1 MLKRFIFVLFILWGS
16 YVFSQ
21 DLGNLKH
28 QKPFNVSGSAMLSLN
43 YYESSNAIQTYQPF
57 SYLVAVNVTPA
68 IYGFSVPLSFTY
80 TKMNKSFNHPFYR
93 FGLSPTY
100 KWVTLHLGH
109 RSTNFSRF
117 TVSGQKSFGV
127 GIELTPGKF
136 RFAFLYGKFKKDN
149 AYKTI
154 YDDELEQDEYTL
166 KGYAVKI
173 GVGSQKNYF
182 DLVFMHIADNTDDF
196 SDTSLQIHPESNVV
210 VSAITQLSIAKNLKF
225 NAEIAASVFT
235 QNMFATEYDMDDL
248 PKLVRNMSD
257 YLNIN
262 TSTSL
267 ALATDVGLEYKL
279 KKFSA
284 GVQYQRIDPGYKSLG
299 TNYIRND
306 FEQYALKSSYKFKI
320 GHINGSVG
328 LMRDNLKNT
337 KLSQANRLTY
347 TLGVALT
354 PSGVFSVKANY
365 SNFSTK
371 QTEGRVPLN
380 DTIRLFQVN
389 KNISVMPQLR
399 FVNSKSS
406 NIIMANYTYANLV
419 DKNSFAEYAVP
430 VVSNTAFLQYMY
442 SAAETGLGIS
452 ANINYTDFKTALSRI
467 TNIGP
472 TVGANKT
479 MLKKKGTAQLS
490 LTYLRSNNN
499 SVKGNI
505 YSARVGYNYKISKS
519 QQIKFSYFFTKSK
532 YPEDATVVGYNNSR
546 GVLAYVYKF

>member
-1 MLKRFIFVLFILWGS
+1 MLRKFIFILFILWS
-16 YVFSQ
+16 ANVFSQ
-21 DLGNLKH
+21 DLGNLKN
-28 QKPFNVSGSAMLSLN
+28 QKPFQLSGSAMLSLN
-43 YYESSNAIQTYQPF
+43 YYESSNDIQTYQPF

-68 IYGFSVPLSFTY
+68 VYGFSVPLSFTY

-100 KWVTLHLGH
+100 KWATLHLGH

-136 RFAFLYGKFKKDN
+136 RFAFMYGKFKKDN

-154 YDDELEQDEYTL
+154 YDEELEQDEYTL
-166 KGYAVKI
+166 KGYAVKL

-182 DLVFMHIADNTDDF
+182 DLVFMHIADNTDEY

-210 VSAITQLSIAKNLKF
+210 ISAITQFSIAKNLKF

-248 PKLVRNMSD
+248 PKFLGKMSD

-284 GVQYQRIDPGYKSLG
+284 GLQYQRIDPGYKSLG
-299 TNYIRND
+299 TNFIRND
-306 FEQYALKSSYKFKI
+306 FEQYALKSSYKFKT
-320 GHINGSVG
+320 GHINGSIG

-337 KLSQANRLTY
+337 KISQANRLTY

-354 PSGVFSVKANY
+354 PPGVFSITANY

-389 KNISVMPQLR
+389 RNISVMPQLR
-399 FVNSKSS
+399 FMSSKSS
-406 NIIMANYTYANLV
+406 NIIMANYTYANLI
-419 DKNSFAEYAVP
+419 DKNSFAEYALP
-430 VVSNTAFLQYMY
+430 VVSNTAFIQYMY
-442 SAAETGLGIS
+442 SALESGLGIS
-452 ANINYTDFKTALSRI
+452 ANINYTDFKTEFSRI

-490 LTYLRSNNN
+490 FTYLRSNNN

-505 YSARVGYNYKISKS
+505 YSARIGYNYKISKS